1 MRRNHPLPQAIASR
15 PFSVREAAELGVGAG
30 RLRGNDLSRP
40 FHGTRMNGN
49 LAPEAPEI
57 ADLAAAYATRMP
69 PDQYF
74 SHWTAAVL
82 LGLRLPE
89 FRVSRLLDVRV
100 LDVSVPS
107 LRRAPRL
114 RGVRG
119 HELLPSVQIHTLPT
133 GLRVSDAVETWCQ
146 LAAELPLD
154 DLIVMGDGLVCRQ
167 SPFATVAELTAAV
180 SNWGARPGGPAL
192 RRALLEIRCRTDSA
206 RETMLRLIIVRAGL
220 PEPVVNFAICNRFGA
235 VIGLGDLA
243 YPSHRVLLE
252 YDGGQ
257 HRSDERQFH
266 IDISRL
272 DAFMEEKWR
281 VIRVNKSLMQQPS
294 TLLNKVRTAL
304 EAGGWAATRP
314 SDPS

>member
-1 MRRNHPLPQAIASR
+1 MK
-15 PFSVREAAELGVGAG
+15 
-30 RLRGNDLSRP
+30 
-40 FHGTRMNGN
+40 GN

-180 SNWGARPGGPAL
+180 SDWGARPGGPAL

-294 TLLNKVRTAL
+294 TLLNKVRKAL
-304 EAGGWAATRP
+304 EAGGWAAARP